1 MKYVYAYKTSDGVRH
16 EDSMDAAS
24 REEVFAALRARGIK
38 AIKVVAADGTKAN
51 GEVRGVRKRV
61 VALSVVA
68 TAMVVGAA
76 MYALSI
82 GNGGRAVRPAAAGG
96 TAAAT
101 VRNARPL
108 ARQTINGDR
117 RRIAAAAAAFTNAA
131 ERFMAAFAEP
141 GRPIPDFRGKRP
153 ADEEFISATNSP
165 IGVADNDFTEAADLK
180 RIVARIKNDLRAY
193 LSDGGT
199 VAGYVDELVR
209 RQKLEI
215 SYRDKAER
223 KLARMTSPEALG
235 KRGKSE
241 AYEYWLKANAQLNS
255 MGIYPLPLPD
265 ALRDYEAVLDIDEY

>member
-16 EDSMDAAS
+16 EDSMDSAS

-61 VALSVVA
+61 VALSVAA
-68 TAMVVGAA
+68 TALAVAAA
-76 MYALSI
+76 MYALFT
-82 GNGGRAVRPAAAGG
+82 GNGGPAVRRAAGG
-96 TAAAT
+96 TAAVA

-117 RRIAAAAAAFTNAA
+117 RRIATAAAAFTNAA

-141 GRPIPDFRGKRP
+141 GRPVPDFRGRRP
-153 ADEEFISATNSP
+153 SDEEFISVTNSP
-165 IGVADNDFTEAADLK
+165 IGIADNDFTEAADLK

-223 KLARMTSPEALG
+223 RLARLASPEMLG